1 MCIAIYKPQ
10 GLVLTPTTIQESW
23 TSNHDGAGF
32 MYHEDGKLHVV
43 KGLMT
48 LPNFKEAYEPHKN
61 KECVLHFRIK
71 THGETNAEM
80 THPFLVDDNLGMVH
94 NGIINKVDTKPDP
107 SKSDTYHFT
116 GTHLHRFR
124 QDNPKF
130 FLDPVY
136 KEIIEDYIGF
146 SKLIFMDGDGNVEIF
161 NESKGVWDSGCWF
174 SNKSYQPSVAPQ
186 TTSYNQKPKQI
197 QTQRYPWS
205 SQARSTPETHKPS
218 DDNLKQGDICQ
229 TQFNIHPE
237 IKGDLDFVIP
247 AKSWVKISYFKAMS
261 IVGVKEILTGLRAEV
276 HVSFLKTIKEIK
288 TEEEKNVEGLSIQDE
303 QFQREELSQWT
314 EVFSDLS

>member
-23 TSNHDGAGF
+23 SSNRDGAGF
-32 MYHEDGKLHVV
+32 MYHEAGKLHVV

-48 LPNFKEAYEPHKN
+48 LPEFKEAYEPHKN

-71 THGETNAEM
+71 THGEINAEM
-80 THPFLVDDNLGMVH
+80 THPFLVDDNLGIVH
-94 NGIINKVDTKPDP
+94 NGIISKVDTKPDP

-116 GTHLHRFR
+116 GTHLHRFH

-161 NESKGVWDSGCWF
+161 NESKGVWDAGCWF
-174 SNKSYQPSVAPQ
+174 SNKSYQPYVAPQ
-186 TTSYNQKPKQI
+186 SYNRWNQKPKHT
-197 QTQRYPWS
+197 QTQEAPWS
-205 SQARSTPETHKPS
+205 AQAKPS
-218 DDNLKQGDICQ
+218 DDNLKQGDTCQ
-229 TQFNIHPE
+229 TQFDIHPG
-237 IKGDLDFVIP
+237 IKGDLDFTIP
-247 AKSWVKISYFKAMS
+247 AMAWVKISYFKAMNV
-261 IVGVKEILTGLRAEV
+261 VGVEEILTGLKAEV

-288 TEEEKNVEGLSIQDE
+288 LEEDKNVETVSIQNE
-303 QFQREELSQWT
+303 QFQLEDLSQDID
-314 EVFSDLS
+314 VYSGLS